1 MYNSLEDSLNRIE
14 EGLVIDQRK
23 GNRMN
28 EIEQY
33 AKELKKIKKYPS
45 LHAAASSIIAM
56 GSPKNKKRL
65 CM

>member
-1 MYNSLEDSLNRIE
+1 MYNTLEESLNRIE

-33 AKELKKIKKYPS
+33 AKELKKVKK
-45 LHAAASSIIAM
+45 
-56 GSPKNKKRL
+56 
-65 CM
+65 

>member
-1 MYNSLEDSLNRIE
+1 MNRIE

-23 GNRMN
+23 GNRTN

-33 AKELKKIKKYPS
+33 AKELKKVKKYS
-45 LHAAASSIIAM
+45 LFHAAASFTIGIT
-56 GSPKNKKRL
+56 SPRSKRRL